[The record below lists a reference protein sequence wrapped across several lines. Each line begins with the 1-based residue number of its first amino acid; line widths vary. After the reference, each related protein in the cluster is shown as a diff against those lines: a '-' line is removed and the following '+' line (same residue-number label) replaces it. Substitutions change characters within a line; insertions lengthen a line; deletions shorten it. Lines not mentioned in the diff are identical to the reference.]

1 MKIGIFD
8 SGIGGLSVVN
18 KLINTYNA
26 HIVYV
31 ADTANMPY
39 GDKSPQEVT
48 QLSESITQFLIKQ
61 DVDYII
67 IACHT
72 ISAIAG
78 PYLAAK
84 YKSIHFITMLEA
96 VIPAALD
103 ATKNNRIGIMATPA
117 TIKHQLHKHAL
128 QYLNHQVTIIEQA
141 CPTLAPTIEHHLTNT
156 SLVKKRIIKYV
167 TPLIAQDID
176 TLILGCTHYDV
187 IKKEIHQLVGFNI
200 NLICADETTNLL
212 IENDR
217 FVKEGCAQLSCYVS
231 DNREA
236 FAQKLM
242 HIVDL
247 RIPVTIKPLAAALK
261 SDLRYH

>member
-8 SGIGGLSVVN
+8 SGIGGLSIVN
-18 KLINTYNA
+18 QLINTYNA

-48 QLSESITQFLIKQ
+48 QLSERITQFLIEQ

-84 YKSIHFITMLEA
+84 YKSIRFITMLEA
-96 VIPAALD
+96 VIPAALN

-117 TIKHQLHKHAL
+117 TINHQLHKHAL
-128 QYLNHQVTIIEQA
+128 QYLNHQVTVIEQS
-141 CPTLAPTIEHHLTNT
+141 CPTLAPTIEHYLT
-156 SLVKKRIIKYV
+156 SRSIVKEHIAKYV
-167 TPLIAQDID
+167 TPLIAQNID

-187 IKKEIHQLVGFNI
+187 IKKEIHQLTGFNI
-200 NLICADETTNLL
+200 NLICADETTSRL
-212 IENDR
+212 IKNEA
-217 FVKEGCAQLSCYVS
+217 FTKEGSAQLGCYVS
-231 DNREA
+231 DNKEA

-247 RIPVTIKPLAAALK
+247 CIPVTIKRFDSA
-261 SDLRYH
+261 YHSE